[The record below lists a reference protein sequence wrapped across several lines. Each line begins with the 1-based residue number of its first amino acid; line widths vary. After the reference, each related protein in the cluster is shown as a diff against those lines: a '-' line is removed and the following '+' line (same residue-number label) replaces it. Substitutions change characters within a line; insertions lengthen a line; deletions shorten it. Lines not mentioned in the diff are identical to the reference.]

1 MVYGPVHGRLA
12 QAGGKV
18 CIMKRLLVLLVVLAG
33 ACLAGCGLVDSQQER
48 KRRYKTIV
56 QLQSRMIVDDW
67 DYFWLAD
74 KPSYLSPWQVR
85 GNK

>member
-1 MVYGPVHGRLA
+1 MA

-18 CIMKRLLVLLVVLAG
+18 CIMKRLLVLLVVLVG

-48 KRRYKTIV
+48 KRRYKTIT
-56 QLQSRMIVDDW
+56 QLQGRMIIDDW

-74 KPSYLSPWQVR
+74 RPSYLTSWHVR
-85 GNK
+85 GNE